1 MRTAYAMAT
10 PDWCVV
16 IYQVTSREKQQEV
29 LRFLQ
34 RVPGLTALGTSEGD
48 DDFVVFD
55 CEDPGVRRSTEALIE
70 GIDCGCIQTFAA
82 APRKQLGWSG

>member
-1 MRTAYAMAT
+1 MAT

-16 IYQVTSREKQQEV
+16 IFQVTSREKQQEV

-48 DDFVVFD
+48 DNFVIFD
-55 CEDPGVRRSTEALIE
+55 CTDQATKRSAEVLIE
-70 GIDCGCIQTFAA
+70 GIDPGCIQTFAA
-82 APRKQLGWSG
+82 TPRTQLG